1 MILYIVRH
9 GQTEE
14 NKLSILQGH
23 MPGTLTEQGRE
34 QVRRTAEELA
44 ECGVSFRC
52 IVSSDLKRAMDSA
65 TIISERLNLPV
76 VPMDMLRERD
86 WGEYTGITIVEG
98 KAKYFHDGRWDF
110 PGRAESDEGILERAK
125 EALKVLYEQFAD
137 DTIIV
142 VTHGQFARNLLAAD
156 RGCSYHDIPS
166 YGNAEVRVLEINA
179 NSMN

>member
-14 NKLSILQGH
+14 NKLNILQGH

-34 QVRRTAEELA
+34 QVRRTAEEFA
-44 ECGVSFRC
+44 NCGVNFRC

-65 TIISERLNLPV
+65 LIISERLNLPIV
-76 VPMDMLRERD
+76 SMEMLRERD
-86 WGEYTGITIVEG
+86 WGEYTGITIAEA

-110 PGRAESDEGILERAK
+110 PGRAESDEEILERARM
-125 EALKVLYEQFAD
+125 ALKVLYGQFAD

-166 YGNAEVRVLEINA
+166 YGNAEVRVVEINA
-179 NSMN
+179 N